1 MGMKEDE
8 IDCLVDPMEGQQIWS
23 ISRIGIWGKML
34 DFDRIYQLGS
44 HLLDKD
50 TIDILGEL
58 DEELTYHVFIPPAR

>member
-1 MGMKEDE
+1 
-8 IDCLVDPMEGQQIWS
+8 
-23 ISRIGIWGKML
+23 ML